1 MPAGD
6 SQPAGERERTDK
18 LDRCGSQQATASRRE
33 KEASRWKPAGG
44 RWKPASDSQQARV
57 DMLRWKPTGN
67 SQLAGAGSQQAKVS
81 RWKMDASR
89 RQRAGEREQT
99 S

>member
-6 SQPAGERERTDK
+6 SRQARERTDK

-44 RWKPASDSQQARV
+44 RWKPAGDSQHTRV
-57 DMLRWKPTGN
+57 DMLEVEAGN
-67 SQLAGAGSQQAKVS
+67 SQ
-81 RWKMDASR
+81 
-89 RQRAGEREQT
+89 
-99 S
+99 